1 MGYGGGGGGGGGGGS
16 GGSGGS
22 GGGGGYRTVGGGS
35 AFGGSDE
42 FELPSYNQAP
52 AGSIRFNT
60 DSKKLEVYIL
70 GPVGVTTL
78 PNGIW
83 MEVDSWSPDL
93 QTGGARGVF
102 LEGQVPGNNNTAGI
116 DYINIASTGNA
127 QDFGTLT
134 VSGGGGSQPM
144 SDRTRAVF
152 SGGFPASAEIGFVT
166 IASTGNETDWG
177 ANLTRNSYLGMAI
190 SNSTRGVQ
198 AGSYSA
204 PNHTA
209 MDYITIQSAGT
220 VAEFGDLTTGTSHGA
235 SVMSST
241 RGIFAGGYR
250 APSGDTRT
258 DTMQYVTTS
267 TLGNTADF
275 GNLSA
280 ASQNNAGNCNS
291 TRGVIAIGTISSGQT
306 SVNTIEYIT
315 MSTLGNT
322 QDFGDSANAA
332 THQGG
337 GCCSS
342 TRGVL
347 VGGYIAPLYKNFM
360 EYVQIMST
368 GNAIDFGDLATN
380 SINAVGCSN
389 GHGGL

>member
-1 MGYGGGGGGGGGGGS
+1 MTIKPG
-16 GGSGGS
+16 
-22 GGGGGYRTVGGGS
+22 
-35 AFGGSDE
+35 AF
-42 FELPSYNQAP
+42 
-52 AGSIRFNT
+52 RFNT
-60 DSKKLEVYIL
+60 DSMKLEIFRGSANYEGTGSMAGI
-70 GPVGVTTL
+70 GTL
-78 PNGIW
+78 AAGQWEEI
-83 MEVDSWSPDL
+83 VATSPEA

-102 LEGQVPGNNNTAGI
+102 LEGQVPGDNNASGI
-116 DYINIASTGNA
+116 DYVNIASTGNA
-127 QDFGTLT
+127 IDFGSLT
-134 VSGGGGSQPM
+134 VTGGGGSQPM

-152 SGGFPASAEIGFVT
+152 SGGFPASAQIGFVT
-166 IASTGNETDWG
+166 IASTGSETDWG
-177 ANLTRNSYLGMAI
+177 ADLTRTSYLGMAI

-198 AGSYSA
+198 AGSYST
-204 PNHTA
+204 PDQSG

-220 VAEFGDLTTGTSHGA
+220 VAEFGDLSTAASHGA
-235 SVMSST
+235 SIMSPT

-250 APSGDTRT
+250 APSGSTRT

-275 GNLSA
+275 GNLSS

-291 TRGVIAIGTISSGQT
+291 TRGVIAIGTIASGQV

-322 QDFGDSANAA
+322 QDFGDSVNAA

-342 TRGVL
+342 TRGIL
-347 VGGYIAPLYKNFM
+347 QGGYEAPNYKNYI
-360 EYVQIMST
+360 EYFQIVST
-368 GNAIDFGDLATN
+368 GNAMDFGDLSTN

>member
-1 MGYGGGGGGGGGGGS
+1 MKITPG
-16 GGSGGS
+16 
-22 GGGGGYRTVGGGS
+22 
-35 AFGGSDE
+35 A
-42 FELPSYNQAP
+42 
-52 AGSIRFNT
+52 IRFNT
-60 DSKKLEVYIL
+60 DSMKLEYYHL
-70 GPVGVTTL
+70 GSAGIGTMAAGEWVQLTTT
-78 PNGIW
+78 
-83 MEVDSWSPDL
+83 SPDI
-93 QTGGARGVF
+93 QTGGTRGVF
-102 LEGQVPGNNNTAGI
+102 LEGQVPGNGNTSGI
-116 DYINIASTGNA
+116 DYVNIASTGNA

-134 VSGGGGSQPM
+134 VTGGGGSQPM

-152 SGGFPASAEIGFVT
+152 SGASPASAEIGFVT

-198 AGSYSA
+198 AGSFSA
-204 PNHTA
+204 PDHTT

-220 VAEFGDLTTGTSHGA
+220 VADFGDLTRGTSHGA

-241 RGIFAGGYR
+241 RGIFAGGYHTPT
-250 APSGDTRT
+250 PSNTIDII
-258 DTMQYVTTS
+258 QYVTTS

-280 ASQNNAGNCNS
+280 ASHNNAGNCNS
-291 TRGVIAIGTISSGQT
+291 TRGVIALGSAPS

-322 QDFGDSANAA
+322 QDFGDSVNVV

-342 TRGVL
+342 TRGL
-347 VGGYIAPLYKNFM
+347 NLGGYDGAYRNYM
-360 EYVQIMST
+360 EYIQIMTT
-368 GNAIDFGDLATN
+368 GNAVDFGDLATN
-380 SINAVGCSN
+380 SINAVGASN
-389 GHGGL
+389 GHGGLG